1 MELKIEVAEVSG
13 LREEVSKLPELQ
25 ASLGE
30 ALTEI
35 DAHGT
40 ALEDRIERTES
51 SLTRA
56 LAKLREEWEGQSSEA
71 AAAVEAAGTQLSALE
86 TRTAATESALEG
98 VTARCDSQESAA
110 EGVAARC
117 DALDAQCSE
126 ALAAAQDGSA
136 QEELSARVESLG
148 EEVAAAASGAAGAI
162 SAARE
167 ASSAAAGQQEHE
179 RLATELS
186 EVSARLEEQSAAI
199 RTQVEA
205 VSAAA
210 EEEKTRL
217 ATLSSEVEEQSAS
230 VSARLDTITADAEA
244 EKVAVREVVAELVQ
258 SNDSRHEARAA
269 SAKGLEERLEELSG
283 NTEAALASAQDAIGQ
298 LTKRQHLEA
307 VGELI
312 GGVDK
317 NVHVLQEEVAA
328 LKMSV
333 AEGIAYKAAAEQAA
347 AAHGAAAAD
356 GEAVAALEV

>member
-1 MELKIEVAEVSG
+1 MAAQAEAQAEAMAAEVESGGAQVREELSASQAAMAEELAAAQEQLMELKIEVAEVSG

-86 TRTAATESALEG
+86 TRTTATESALEG

-162 SAARE
+162 SAAQE

-179 RLATELS
+179 RLSGPRDGRPRNPGL
-186 EVSARLEEQSAAI
+186 QS
-199 RTQVEA
+199 
-205 VSAAA
+205 
-210 EEEKTRL
+210 
-217 ATLSSEVEEQSAS
+217 
-230 VSARLDTITADAEA
+230 
-244 EKVAVREVVAELVQ
+244 
-258 SNDSRHEARAA
+258 
-269 SAKGLEERLEELSG
+269 
-283 NTEAALASAQDAIGQ
+283 
-298 LTKRQHLEA
+298 
-307 VGELI
+307 
-312 GGVDK
+312 
-317 NVHVLQEEVAA
+317 
-328 LKMSV
+328 
-333 AEGIAYKAAAEQAA
+333 
-347 AAHGAAAAD
+347 
-356 GEAVAALEV
+356 